1 MPEPSR
7 IVCPHCGALNR
18 VPAERP
24 ARAAKCGACHVALF
38 AGAPAEVDEAGL
50 ERHLRED
57 SIPLLLD
64 VWAPWCG
71 PCRAM
76 APAFARAAAVLEPQ
90 VRLLKLNADTAPQ
103 VTARLERARHPGD
116 VSAARRPRDRADR
129 RRHGHRRDHVLG
141 PPQPSRRVWTRGLVQ
156 RR

>member
-38 AGAPAEVDEAGL
+38 TGAPVDVDEAGL
-50 ERHLRED
+50 ERHMRED

-76 APAFARAAAVLEPQ
+76 APAFARAAAALEPQ

-103 VTARLERARHPGD
+103 VTARLNVRGIPAMFLLQGGRVIAQTAGAMDTGAITSWVRRNLPAASGRA
-116 VSAARRPRDRADR
+116 A
-129 RRHGHRRDHVLG
+129 
-141 PPQPSRRVWTRGLVQ
+141 
-156 RR
+156 